1 VAAATACGPR
11 VHTPGNSASRYAIES
26 LPRTTGLDWLGM
38 VLIIINR
45 YPPIHRSGNWMSS
58 IESPVSGGIKYHMYI
73 YIYEHALACIE
84 AAEIYFSHIYIY
96 PKRHI
101 LLRDQQVDDW
111 IGEITHGSSCFSDR
125 SARYGASLLVV
136 SSRL

>member
-96 PKRHI
+96 IRNDISSFGISKSTTGSERSLTVLPASPI
-101 LLRDQQVDDW
+101 DQPGTVRR
-111 IGEITHGSSCFSDR
+111 C
-125 SARYGASLLVV
+125 
-136 SSRL
+136 